1 MSGKPDI
8 HESKENFEGFEHIEL
23 PAKLLDHFL
32 RKNKSNIKQ
41 TQKCYLRRATNVT
54 FSKFRGSRRQKK
66 AKQFFETR
74 AVLIDWFGLLG

>member
-1 MSGKPDI
+1 MSGKTDI

-41 TQKCYLRRATNVT
+41 TRKCSLRRATNVT
-54 FSKFRGSRRQKK
+54 FSKFRGSRHQKK
-66 AKQFFETR
+66 TKQFF
-74 AVLIDWFGLLG
+74 